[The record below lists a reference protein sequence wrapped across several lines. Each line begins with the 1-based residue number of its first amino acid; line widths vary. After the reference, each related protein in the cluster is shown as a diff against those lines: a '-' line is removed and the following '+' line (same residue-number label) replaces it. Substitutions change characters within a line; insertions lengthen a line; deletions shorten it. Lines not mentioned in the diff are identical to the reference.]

1 MDGSPVVSAAVVC
14 DAQGCIHALAPHVSV
29 NVNLMLRAYR
39 MDSGH
44 DMAQELDI

>member
-29 NVNLMLRAYR
+29 NLMLRAYR